1 MHSTYGAPKY
11 IREVLVDF
19 KKDIDSNRLIVGD
32 FNTPPS
38 TMGRSSKQRINKDI
52 VALNETLGQMDLTD
66 IYRTFHPKEAKYTFF
81 SKVHG
86 TFSKIDH
93 MIEHKTS
100 LNKFK
105 KIEIITNIYSDH
117 SGLKLE
123 TSSTKTTKTV

>member
-1 MHSTYGAPKY
+1 M
-11 IREVLVDF
+11 EDF
-19 KKDIDSNRLIVGD
+19 KKDIDSNTIIVG
-32 FNTPPS
+32 NSKTPLLK
-38 TMGRSSKQRINKDI
+38 MAGSSKQNINTDI
-52 VALNETLGQMDLTD
+52 AALHNVLDQINLTD
-66 IYRTFHPKEAKYTFF
+66 IYRTFHHKEKNTHSFQKH
-81 SKVHG
+81 SG

-105 KIEIITNIYSDH
+105 KTEIITNIYSDH